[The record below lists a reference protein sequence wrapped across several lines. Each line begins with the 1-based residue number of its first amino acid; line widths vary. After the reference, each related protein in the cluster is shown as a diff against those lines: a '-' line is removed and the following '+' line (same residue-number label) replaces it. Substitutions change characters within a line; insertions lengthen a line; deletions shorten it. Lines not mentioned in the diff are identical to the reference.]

1 MMIKKSSV
9 LFGLIIVLNGC
20 AAPSE
25 KPAST
30 VPVEERSVPVGIGV
44 DTTRHEARAEST
56 TQEQNVPKVEEYNSQ
71 YQNKKTPVT
80 GPAVI
85 ALLTEADG
93 YAKAGRGEQAAASLE
108 RALRIEPKNALLW
121 HRLAVI
127 RLQQGQWEQAVTLAR
142 KSNALSGRDHE
153 LQSGNWEVIAKAYE
167 ALGEGDKAKDAWEK
181 VKNLV
186 GRG

>member
-1 MMIKKSSV
+1 MIKKSSV
-9 LFGLIIVLNGC
+9 LFGVMVILNGC
-20 AAPSE
+20 AETPE
-25 KPAST
+25 KPVAT
-30 VPVEERSVPVGIGV
+30 VPVEERSVPVEIST
-44 DTTRHEARAEST
+44 DTITNEVRVEST
-56 TQEQNVPKVEEYNSQ
+56 TQDQIVPKADEYDSQ
-71 YQNKKTPVT
+71 YQNTDTPVT

-127 RLQQGQWEQAVTLAR
+127 RLQQGQWDQAVTLAR
-142 KSNALSGRDHE
+142 KSNTLAGRDHK
-153 LQSGNWEVIAKAYE
+153 LQSGNWEVIANAYE
-167 ALGEGDKAKDAWEK
+167 ALGQGDKAKEAWEK

-186 GRG
+186 GKG

>member
-1 MMIKKSSV
+1 
-9 LFGLIIVLNGC
+9 
-20 AAPSE
+20 
-25 KPAST
+25 
-30 VPVEERSVPVGIGV
+30 VPVEERSVPVEIGA
-44 DTTRHEARAEST
+44 DTTRYELRAEST
-56 TQEQNVPKVEEYNSQ
+56 TEELIAPEAGEYKSQ
-71 YQNKKTPVT
+71 YQNTETPVT

-142 KSNALSGRDHE
+142 KSNTLSGSDHK

-167 ALGEGDKAKDAWEK
+167 ALGKGDKAKEAWER
-181 VKNLV
+181 VKNLI